1 MIEIMD
7 DDHHSNCEPRASLA
21 PAAQDATMQLEQ
33 ATDVFTSMNIGDGA
47 ATALVSRAPAEREAA
62 NAKVATGDADAGV
75 QTGSDAAIP
84 QTRGQRAQARSD
96 GARAAILTG
105 PVLPTLLRL
114 ALPTMVVLLA
124 QTAVNIAE
132 AYYVGFLG
140 TDALAGV
147 ALVFPVF
154 MLMTMMSN
162 GGLGSGVA
170 ASVARA
176 VGAGRKHDADALVF
190 HALILAVIVGALF
203 MLGAIRGGPA
213 LYRALGGRNEALDA
227 ALKYSNYL
235 FAGAIP
241 VWIVN
246 LQAAALRG
254 SGNVRVPATVTLVG
268 ALVLIPT
275 SPLLIFGFGPIPRLG
290 IGGAG
295 IAFAAYYGAAMLVL
309 LRYMMSGRSGLTF
322 RFVPLQAR
330 LFADILKVGIPTAFN
345 TVLTNLTVILVTGAV
360 GLFGTKALAAYGI
373 ASRLDYVMIPILF
386 GICTAVLTMV
396 GVNIGAG
403 QIARARKIAWTSS
416 LVGLAI
422 TGTIGLIVA
431 LFPMLWLQLFSRDP
445 DVLGEGATYLRI
457 VAPAYGALGFGF
469 VIAFAAQGAGHVL
482 WPVVAVV
489 TRLLLAAGFGWI
501 AVGYFGGGMAM
512 LAFMVAASLVVYAA
526 ICAIALVSGS
536 VWRTNRA

>member
-1 MIEIMD
+1 MKLE
-7 DDHHSNCEPRASLA
+7 RATA
-21 PAAQDATMQLEQ
+21 P
-33 ATDVFTSMNIGDGA
+33 FTPLDPNAIAGDGGAA
-47 ATALVSRAPAEREAA
+47 ATAEISRKAAEL
-62 NAKVATGDADAGV
+62 
-75 QTGSDAAIP
+75 
-84 QTRGQRAQARSD
+84 RS
-96 GARAAILTG
+96 GNARAAMLSGPILS
-105 PVLPTLLRL
+105 TLLRL

-147 ALVFPVF
+147 AMVFPVF

-162 GGLGSGVA
+162 GGVGSGVA
-170 ASVARA
+170 SSVARA
-176 VGAGRKHDADALVF
+176 VGAGRKDDANALVF
-190 HALILAVIVGALF
+190 HAIVLAVIFGAVF
-203 MLGAIRGGPA
+203 TLGTIRGGPA
-213 LYRALGGRNEALDA
+213 LYRALGGHSEALDA

-254 SGNVRVPATVTLVG
+254 SGNVKVPALVTLVG
-268 ALVLIPT
+268 AMVLIPA
-275 SPLLIFGFGPIPRLG
+275 SPALIFGFGPIPRLG
-290 IGGAG
+290 IAGAG
-295 IAFAAYYGAAMLVL
+295 IAFGVYYGAAMLVL
-309 LRYMMSGRSGLTF
+309 LRYMASGRSGLRF
-322 RFVPLQAR
+322 RIVPLQRR
-330 LFADILKVGIPTAFN
+330 LFVDILKVGIPTAIN

-403 QIARARKIAWTSS
+403 QVARARHIAWISS
-416 LVGLAI
+416 FVGLAL
-422 TGTIGLIVA
+422 TGSIGVVVA
-431 LFPMLWLQLFSRDP
+431 VFPMLWLHLFSHDP
-445 DVLGEGATYLRI
+445 DVLSTGASYLRI

-482 WPVVAVV
+482 WPFVAVAA
-489 TRLLLAAGFGWI
+489 RLLFAAGFGWI
-501 AVGYFGGGMAM
+501 AVGYFGGGITT
-512 LAFMVAASLVVYAA
+512 LALMVAASLVAYAA
-526 ICAIALVSGS
+526 ICAVAMVSNS
-536 VWRTNRA
+536 VWRTDRT